1 MPLHVGAL
9 LLQVSLSVAVFRGG
23 GCWGRGWGRGWGG
36 GVRGGGTFRVLS
48 LLWQYPVLVFI
59 KSVNNSFCAF

>member
-9 LLQVSLSVAVFRGG
+9 LLQVSLSVALLREE
-23 GCWGRGWGRGWGG
+23 GCWGRRGGG

-48 LLWQYPVLVFI
+48 LLWQYPVFVFT

>member
-9 LLQVSLSVAVFRGG
+9 LLQVSLSVAVVRGE
-23 GCWGRGWGRGWGG
+23 GCWGRRGGAGGG

-48 LLWQYPVLVFI
+48 LLWQYPVLVFS

>member
-1 MPLHVGAL
+1 MSLHVGAL

-23 GCWGRGWGRGWGG
+23 GCWGGG
-36 GVRGGGTFRVLS
+36 GGGGGLRGGGTFRVLS
-48 LLWQYPVLVFI
+48 LLWQYPVLVFT

>member
-9 LLQVSLSVAVFRGG
+9 LLQVSLSVAVFRGEV
-23 GCWGRGWGRGWGG
+23 CWGRGGRGWGI
-36 GVRGGGTFRVLS
+36 RGGGTFRVLS
-48 LLWQYPVLVFI
+48 LLWQYPVLVFT

>member
-23 GCWGRGWGRGWGG
+23 GCRG
-36 GVRGGGTFRVLS
+36 RGGGGKRRRHFSGAISS
-48 LLWQYPVLVFI
+48 LAISCISIYQI
-59 KSVNNSFCAF
+59 SE

>member
-1 MPLHVGAL
+1 MSLHVGAL
-9 LLQVSLSVAVFRGG
+9 LLQVSLSVAVFRGE
-23 GCWGRGWGRGWGG
+23 GCWGRGGG

-48 LLWQYPVLVFI
+48 LLWQYPVLVFT

>member
-1 MPLHVGAL
+1 MSLHVGAL

-23 GCWGRGWGRGWGG
+23 GCWGRRGGG

-48 LLWQYPVLVFI
+48 LLWRYPVLVFT